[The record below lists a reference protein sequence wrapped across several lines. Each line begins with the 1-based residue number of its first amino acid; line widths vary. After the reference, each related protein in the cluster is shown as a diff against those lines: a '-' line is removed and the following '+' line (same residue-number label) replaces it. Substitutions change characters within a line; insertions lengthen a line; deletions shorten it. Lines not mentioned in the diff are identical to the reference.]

1 MEHLP
6 LAAIARDGNIY
17 ILDSATKLRYASKDG
32 YLMIELVRAN
42 IVIASISYRIDFFY
56 TMK

>member
-1 MEHLP
+1 MDHFP

-17 ILDSATKLRYASKDG
+17 TLDATAKLRYTSKDG
-32 YLMIELVRAN
+32 YLLIEILRGNTLV
-42 IVIASISYRIDFFY
+42 ASISYRIDFFY